1 MNYHNIT
8 YPDMNN
14 GDGLRVVLWLS
25 GCSHHCYNCQNPQ
38 TWDANSGIPFDESA
52 KKELFRELDKD
63 YISGLT
69 LTGGDPLFES
79 NLDGVLDLVTEINK
93 RYNFQ
98 KVDSANPCKMGV
110 SEVENPNE
118 IRLSLPNKTIWL
130 YTGYEVNLESYEIL
144 TIGKEYA
151 KTRYEFT
158 TTQPSRSNTAN
169 FLRKSILNNVDVL
182 VDGRYIDSQRDVNLK
197 WRGSKNQ
204 RVIDIKQSLQKGKVT
219 LWTE

>member
-79 NLDGVLDLVTEINK
+79 NLDGVLDLVTEFNK

-110 SEVENPNE
+110 SEVENTDK
-118 IRLSLPNKTIWL
+118 IRLSFPNKSIWVYSG
-130 YTGYEVNLESYEIL
+130 YTFDGVMFPLMINKIPTEEEEKRIQIIKQCTVM
-144 TIGKEYA
+144 
-151 KTRYEFT
+151 
-158 TTQPSRSNTAN
+158 
-169 FLRKSILNNVDVL
+169 
-182 VDGRYIDSQRDVNLK
+182 VDGKYIDSQRNPSKK
-197 WRGSKNQ
+197 WAGSDNQ
-204 RVIDIKQSLQKGKVT
+204 RVISIPESLKHGKVV
-219 LWTE
+219 LYCD